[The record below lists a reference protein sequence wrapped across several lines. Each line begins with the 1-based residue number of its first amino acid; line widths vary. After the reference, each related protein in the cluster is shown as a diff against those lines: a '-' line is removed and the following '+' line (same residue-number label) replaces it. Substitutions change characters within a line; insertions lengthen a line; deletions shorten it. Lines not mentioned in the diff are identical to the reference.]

1 MRPRERVM
9 ATIKGEGVDQVPL
22 NPPFQGFWALGI
34 ANISVP
40 LSLKKP
46 KLGAEAQIKAA
57 ERFGFDGL
65 ETTGDFL
72 MPPVEALGCEVK
84 QPDVGAGST
93 WTPIIN
99 EPGDLDKLEVPDMR
113 LDHRMMSHTIATEY
127 VIEKVGKERFVEF
140 STIAPFTLVGDIR
153 GVETV
158 MLDTLTDPDFVV
170 RMLKFGNEVMKS
182 YVEYMMKLG
191 VDGITLCDPTASG
204 SLISPG
210 DFLKYSKPYIRD
222 CAKVIKKHDGV
233 FILHICGDTSDRLDS
248 ILDTNPDV
256 FSIDYQVDLAVA
268 KKAFG
273 NKSTL
278 LGNVKPAHTLY
289 SGTADATL
297 KECLD
302 CIKKGGDTRYI
313 LGAGCDIAPGSPEEN
328 VMQMSHAVH
337 MTKKASKK

>member
-1 MRPRERVM
+1 MRPKERVT
-9 ATIKGEGVDQVPL
+9 ATIKGEGLDQIAI

-34 ANISVP
+34 TNISVP

-46 KLGAEAQIKAA
+46 KLGADAQILASEK
-57 ERFGFDGL
+57 FGFDAL

-93 WTPIIN
+93 WTPVIK
-99 EPGDLDKLEVPDMR
+99 EPSDLDKLEVPDIR
-113 LDHRMMSHTIATEY
+113 LDHRMMSHTIATEH
-127 VIEKVGKERFVEF
+127 ILEKVGKERFIQF

-153 GVETV
+153 GIETV
-158 MLDTLTDPDFVV
+158 MLDTLTDPEFVV
-170 RMLKFGNEVMKS
+170 RMLKFGNEVMKT
-182 YVEYMMKLG
+182 YIEYMVNLG
-191 VDGITLCDPTASG
+191 VDGVTVCDPTASG
-204 SLISPG
+204 SLISPT
-210 DFLKYSKPYIRD
+210 DFVRYSKPYIKD
-222 CAKVIKKHDGV
+222 CAKVIKKNQSY
-233 FILHICGDTSDRLDS
+233 FILHICGDTSDRLDE
-248 ILDTNPDV
+248 ILDTRPDV

-289 SGTADATL
+289 SGTPDACL
-297 KECLD
+297 RESLD
-302 CIKKGGDTRYI
+302 CISKGGETRYL

-328 VMQMSHAVH
+328 VMQMSRAVQ
-337 MTKKASKK
+337 MSKKAPKR

>member
-1 MRPRERVM
+1 M
-9 ATIKGEGVDQVPL
+9 ATIEGEGVDQVPL

-46 KLGAEAQIKAA
+46 RLGAEAQIKAA
-57 ERFGFDGL
+57 EKFGFDGL

-93 WTPIIN
+93 WTPIII
-99 EPGDLDKLEVPDMR
+99 EPGDLDKLEVPDLR
-113 LDHRMMSHTIATEY
+113 LDHRLMSHTIATEY
-127 VIEKVGKERFVEF
+127 VLEKEGKNKFVQF

-153 GVETV
+153 GVEAV
-158 MLDTLTDPDFVV
+158 MLDTLTDPKFVV
-170 RMLKFGNEVMKS
+170 EMLRFGNEVMKA
-182 YVEYMMKLG
+182 YVEYMIKLG

-210 DFLKYSKPYIRD
+210 DFEKYSKPYIED

-233 FILHICGDTSDRLDS
+233 FILHICGDTSDRLDN

-256 FSIDYQVDLAVA
+256 FSIDYQVDLSIA

-289 SGTADATL
+289 SGTADTTL

-302 CIKKGGDTRYI
+302 CIKKGSDSRYI
-313 LGAGCDIAPGSPEEN
+313 LGAGCDIAPGTPEEN
-328 VMQMSHAVH
+328 VMQMSKAVQ
-337 MTKKASKK
+337 MAKKASIRTDCAN